1 MTVNNYKHSGC
12 WTKNIGAKNAIQQDD
27 MTTSSRFRQQKGKF
41 HAGQINRRFGQQG
54 GFSLVEMLTVVII
67 VLIVLATAI
76 PSIISAM
83 RLAHLRGAA
92 SDFGGL
98 LEQARIYAIRDNR
111 YYSTYIL
118 AASGSTPQVAY
129 VDMLPKSLTG
139 TSGNGGISVVTAT
152 AGQPGDPEI
161 TISSDVTQQPA
172 GSAPN
177 TSNLKAQLLPSTTPV
192 TPTDTSVTPATFGP
206 RGLPCTPLALT
217 GGLVCDSSG
226 GPTAFWTFL
235 ENSNASS
242 WQAVTITPAGRIQKW
257 YYTGTVWSKL

>member
-1 MTVNNYKHSGC
+1 MTVR
-12 WTKNIGAKNAIQQDD
+12 
-27 MTTSSRFRQQKGKF
+27 SRFRKQKGNF

-54 GFSLVEMLTVVII
+54 GFSLVEMLIVVII
-67 VLIVLATAI
+67 VLITSATAI

-92 SDFGGL
+92 SDFAGL

-118 AASGSTPQVAY
+118 AASGSAQEGLAY

-139 TSGNGGISVVTAT
+139 ASGNGGTSIVTAT
-152 AGQPGDPEI
+152 AGKPGDPEI
-161 TISSDVTQQPA
+161 TISSEVVQEPV

-177 TSNLKAQLLPSTTPV
+177 TSNLKTQLLPSTTPV
-192 TPTDTSVTPATFGP
+192 TPTDTSVTAATFGP

-217 GGLVCDSSG
+217 GGSVCDSSG

-235 ENSNASS
+235 ENSKASS

-257 YYTGTVWSKL
+257 YYTGSAWSKL